1 MTVSRLAIIYSR
13 AGGGL
18 DAPLVSVET
27 HISRG
32 LPRISIVG
40 LLEAEVKESKDR
52 VRSAIL
58 NSKYEFPSR
67 RITINLAPA
76 DLPKEGGRFDLPI
89 ALGILAASDQ
99 LSLHQISDYE
109 FGGELALSGE
119 LRAIKGALPF
129 AIGTRKAQRSLI
141 IPADNA
147 FEAAMPQDNIVY
159 PANNL
164 REVCE
169 HLENIKRI
177 KPCVFNAPTD
187 KSTINSQLD
196 MAEIQGQPHA
206 KRALEIAAAGRHSML
221 LIGPPGTG
229 KTMLASRLPTIMP
242 ELTIDEALEVAAIY
256 SLSQSTL
263 SPLKWCQRPFRTP
276 HHTASAVAMVG
287 GGSHPKP
294 GEISLAHHGV
304 LFLDELPEYERRV
317 LEVLREPME
326 AGSIVISRAAR
337 KALFPAKFQLIAAM
351 NPCPCGQLGNPLKQ
365 CRCSAEQILRY
376 QARISSP
383 LLDRIDMH
391 IEVPVISAELLT
403 ENSITN
409 NETSAAV
416 KQRVQAAMSLQ
427 QRRSKKANSL
437 LSNSEIKNVCQLS
450 RESKDIIKK
459 AIEKLNLSARSF
471 YRILKVARTIAD
483 LEACENIQTQHLNEA
498 LGYRAR
504 VNIPNY

>member
-1 MTVSRLAIIYSR
+1 MVSRLAIIYSR
-13 AGGGL
+13 ASAGL
-18 DAPLVSVET
+18 EAPLVSVET

-32 LPRISIVG
+32 MPRLSIVG

-89 ALGILAASDQ
+89 ALGILAASNQ
-99 LSLHQISDYE
+99 LSLDKVAEYE
-109 FGGELALSGE
+109 FAGELALSGE

-129 AIGTRKAQRSLI
+129 AIGTRKAKRNLI

-147 FEAAMPQDNIVY
+147 FEAAMPGDNIVY
-159 PANNL
+159 PANTL

-169 HLENIKRI
+169 HLEATRLL
-177 KPCVFNAPTD
+177 KPCIFNPSAHADSILSP
-187 KSTINSQLD
+187 LD
-196 MAEIQGQPHA
+196 MAEVQGQAYA

-242 ELTIDEALEVAAIY
+242 ALSIDEALEVAAVY
-256 SLSQSTL
+256 SLSQL
-263 SPLKWCQRPFRTP
+263 LISPLKWCQRPFRTP

-287 GGSHPKP
+287 GGPYPKP

-304 LFLDELPEYERRV
+304 LFLDELPEYERKV

-326 AGSIVISRAAR
+326 AGTIVISRAAR
-337 KALFPAKFQLIAAM
+337 KAVFPAKFQLIAAM
-351 NPCPCGQLGNPLKQ
+351 NPCPCGQLGNPSKQ
-365 CRCSAEQILRY
+365 CRCSSEQISRY
-376 QARISSP
+376 QARVSSP

-391 IEVPVISAELLT
+391 IEVPVISADLLT
-403 ENSITN
+403 ETSTAN
-409 NETSAAV
+409 NESSVVIKA
-416 KQRVQAAMSLQ
+416 RVQAAMSIQQ
-427 QRRSKKANSL
+427 QRSQKANSM
-437 LSNSEIKNVCQLS
+437 LSNAEVKNSCFLDKAS
-450 RESKDIIKK
+450 REIIKQ
-459 AIEKLNLSARSF
+459 AIERLNLSARSF

-483 LEACENIQTQHLNEA
+483 LEHSTNIQSQHLNEA
-498 LGYRAR
+498 LGFRAR
-504 VNIPNY
+504 LNTSTY